1 MNEFPLPNLVY
12 SRTFRFALDHIAKLS
27 DLSQRLRMDQSEIV
41 RLAVDEF
48 FARHAEDQPQP
59 QPAEKEA

>member
-27 DLSQRLRMDQSEIV
+27 DLSQRLRKDQSEIV
-41 RLAVDEF
+41 REAIDEYFDRHMELAQVK
-48 FARHAEDQPQP
+48 PM
-59 QPAEKEA
+59 EKPEA

>member
-1 MNEFPLPNLVY
+1 MDYKLPEETSIPRTY
-12 SRTFRFALDHIAKLS
+12 SMRMLQIARLS

-41 RLAVDEF
+41 RQAVDEY
-48 FARHAEDQPQP
+48 FARHNDQLQP